1 MSSLSTTATESLTI
15 EPHPRLRAA
24 RVLQFVGI
32 LEIILF
38 GLATYAVLRAASM
51 PVEELHQITGANLT
65 VEQLQIVH
73 PQLKTFAA
81 ILALSGLV
89 PGAILLL
96 CASGVK
102 QGKAVAALL
111 AILIAG
117 TQLFALG
124 GILIRQLIVAIVD
137 GEPSSMTANVL
148 AIGTPMA
155 LLIFVIATLF
165 RLRLAQSPSE
175 SSAASE
181 VPKTLSH

>member
-51 PVEELHQITGANLT
+51 PVEEPGANLT

-102 QGKAVAALL
+102 QGKAVAAVL

-137 GEPSSMTANVL
+137 GQPSSMTANVL